1 MPKENVSVDTAVEGA
16 VAETTAAPETT
27 VAPEVTEAKTEP
39 AAKAEDKVEA
49 KDESG
54 KDESSLLAAEEEA
67 TSDTPEEEAA
77 PIEYDFSVPEGMEL
91 DAELVESFKPLAA
104 ELKMSN
110 ADAQK
115 LVDLVASHT
124 QKAVDSMR
132 EQEANMVAGWKK
144 EILADPEHKTH
155 IANAK
160 LTLQKFGSENAE
172 LKKLTDSWLGSHP
185 GFVKFL
191 AQIGSHLREADMDS
205 GSVGQGGN
213 QSLGSIL
220 YPTMKKN

>member
-1 MPKENVSVDTAVEGA
+1 MTKGNVSTEAVAEVA
-16 VAETTAAPETT
+16 VAETTTAAEV
-27 VAPEVTEAKTEP
+27 VAAQEAP
-39 AAKAEDKVEA
+39 AVKAETPVEKAETPKVSEG
-49 KDESG
+49 E
-54 KDESSLLAAEEEA
+54 ETSLLAAEEEA
-67 TSDTPEEEAA
+67 KSDKPEAEAA
-77 PIEYDFSVPEGMEL
+77 PEQVVYDFKVPEGTEL
-91 DAELVESFKPLAA
+91 DTALVESFKPLAA

-124 QKAVDSMR
+124 QKAVDEMR
-132 EQEANMVAGWKK
+132 EKEAALVSGWKK

-160 LTLQKFGSENAE
+160 LTLQKFGAENPE

-191 AQIGSHLREADMDS
+191 AQIGSHLKEANMDS
-205 GSVGQGGN
+205 GAVGQGGD

-220 YPTMKKN
+220 YPSMNKK